1 MATPHLTTPS
11 RPRGPRISAEE
22 RRAEVIE
29 AAVTAF
35 ASGGYAGTS
44 TETIARLA
52 GVSQPY
58 VFRLFG
64 SKQDLFLAA
73 VGRAF
78 ARVTITFELAAR
90 APAAEPGPPAARL
103 HDLPTGMHP
112 ILAAMALAYG
122 RLLADRSLLRIQLQA
137 YAASDDP
144 VVGAFVREKYAT
156 LVHRVSQL
164 SGVPAAE
171 LRTFFAE
178 GMLLTVAA
186 ALDLTDADVA
196 WTRMCGGGSA

>member
-1 MATPHLTTPS
+1 MVTTHTALAG
-11 RPRGPRISAEE
+11 RTRGPRISADE
-22 RRAEVIE
+22 RRAEVIA

-44 TETIARLA
+44 TETIADLA

-64 SKQDLFLAA
+64 SKQHLFLAA
-73 VGRAF
+73 VDRAF
-78 ARVTITFELAAR
+78 ERITLAFESAAR
-90 APAAEPGPPAARL
+90 TPDPDPP
-103 HDLPTGMHP
+103 PGMHP
-112 ILAAMALAYG
+112 VLSAMARAYG
-122 RLLADRSLLRIQLQA
+122 RLLADRSLLRIQLHA
-137 YAASDDP
+137 YAASDDAT
-144 VVGAFVREKYAT
+144 VGAFVRERYAT

-171 LRTFFAE
+171 LRPFFAE

-186 ALDLTDADVA
+186 ALGLSDADVA
-196 WTRMCGGGSA
+196 WNEMCPGRPA